1 MSGAGLG
8 LVLISPEGDIIQQA
22 IKCGFKATNNEAE
35 YEALIAGLMLAK
47 DMGIQKLDVRS
58 NSQLVVN
65 QLLGTY
71 SARDAKMI
79 SYLSHVKK
87 LQSSFDEFNITQVLR
102 LENSHADSLVNLGS
116 SVSAMTCQ
124 TIPLVFF
131 Q

>member
-35 YEALIAGLMLAK
+35 YEALITGLMLAK
-47 DMGIQKLDVRS
+47 DMGIRKLDVRS
-58 NSQLVVN
+58 DSQLVVN

-79 SYLSHVKK
+79 SYLAHISDHPTGLPPVASC
-87 LQSSFDEFNITQVLR
+87 LEEASSRSGNR
-102 LENSHADSLVNLGS
+102 
-116 SVSAMTCQ
+116 
-124 TIPLVFF
+124 
-131 Q
+131 